1 MSELAVGLERRG
13 PTPLW
18 EQVARSFRERILS
31 GEWPAHMKLD
41 AEPELA
47 RRLGIS
53 RGTLRRALRPLIEE
67 GLLVQAQGRGTFVSS
82 TREIEPPIAERMLS
96 LAEAL
101 ERRGVAFTTQV
112 CSVEPV
118 VPPPRI
124 AALLT
129 LPPGARTIRLVR
141 RRAVAGSTIALLV
154 NYVRCDLCPGI
165 ETKDFGSRTL
175 FGVVERDYGLR
186 IEWGRRTFEAQAAPP
201 EVAVMLE
208 IPPGS
213 PVIYIEQVAY
223 LGGGVPV
230 EYSDVWIRGDR
241 VRLSWL
247 LERPRDA
254 TEVEIRTGPG
264 F

>member
-1 MSELAVGLERRG
+1 MSDLGVGLERRG

-18 EQVARSFRERILS
+18 EQIAGSFRERILS

-53 RGTLRRALRPLIEE
+53 RGTLRRALRPLIEA
-67 GLLVQAQGRGTFVSS
+67 GLLVQARGRGTFVSS
-82 TREIEPPIAERMLS
+82 TREIEPPIVERMLS

-101 ERRGVAFTTQV
+101 EQRGVAFTTEV
-112 CSVEPV
+112 CSAEPV
-118 VPPPRI
+118 APPPRI

-129 LPPGARTIRLVR
+129 LPPGARTARLVR
-141 RRAVAGSTIALLV
+141 RRTVAGTPIALLV

-165 ETKDFGSRTL
+165 ETKDFETRTL
-175 FGVVERDYGLR
+175 FGVVEHDYGLR
-186 IEWGRRTFEAQAAPP
+186 IEWGRRTFEARAALP
-201 EVAVMLE
+201 EVAAMLE
-208 IPPGS
+208 IASGS
-213 PVIYIEQVAY
+213 PVVYLEQVAY
-223 LGGGVPV
+223 LGGGVPI

-254 TEVEIRTGPG
+254 IEVEIRGGPL
-264 F
+264 